1 MAGGSTQLTWL
12 LSKEGHIRTS
22 PQGSFSFPYGAA
34 AMTQLLAETNAQS
47 DPETARTALAD
58 KMKQQFQQAY
68 QELQLP
74 EALQTKAQKG
84 DLRLYLSGGGFRG
97 WGYLL
102 FSQHKVAPYPIPII
116 NGFTVSNHQFMQT
129 ASLEKL
135 VQESAEHAEQQS
147 GKGSGIFRI
156 SKRRAAQV
164 PAVAFLVNVLVS
176 AIPTIRD
183 IRFCQGGVREG
194 FLFDTLPEDVKAMDP
209 LTCATQQ
216 HATESSAQIAELLYD
231 ALPADDP
238 ERDRTH
244 PTSLTK
250 SLCRAIAD
258 LMYLHQSCPKESRAM
273 AALYGPITG
282 VLASVHGVSH
292 VDRAL
297 LSLVL
302 CARWD
307 GEVAPPHDD
316 LVTRLQQV
324 VTPQEGWWVGYLGG
338 VAALIGNIYPS
349 GRIPE
354 GRTGERVKLTAK
366 WVDGLGKKGLE
377 MGVKLTVCC
386 REGDAVTDKEAGI
399 RGWVDD
405 VEKIGKRKRRDAL
418 ERMSGAGAASGNGK
432 GVGVRVEVE
441 VIRASSFDGV

>member
-1 MAGGSTQLTWL
+1 MTWL
-12 LSKEGHIRTS
+12 LSKNGDIQTS

-34 AMTQLLAETNAQS
+34 AMTQLLRETDAQPN
-47 DPETARTALAD
+47 PETARSHLAE

-68 QELQLP
+68 RELQLP
-74 EALQTKAQKG
+74 EILQTRAKTN

-116 NGFTVSNHQFMQT
+116 NGFTVSKHQFMQT

-135 VQESAEHAEQQS
+135 VQESSEHAEQQS

-164 PAVAFLVNVLVS
+164 PAVAFLVNVLVT
-176 AIPTIRD
+176 AIPAIRD

-194 FLFDTLPEDVKAMDP
+194 FLFDTLPKDVKAMDP

-216 HATESSAQIAELLYD
+216 YATESSAQIAELLFA
-231 ALPADDP
+231 ALPADDL
-238 ERDRTH
+238 ELDRSR
-244 PTSLTK
+244 PASLTK
-250 SLCRAIAD
+250 SFCRAVAD

-292 VDRAL
+292 ADRAL

-324 VTPQEGWWVGYLGG
+324 VTPQEGWWAGYLGA
-338 VAALIGNIYPS
+338 VAALIGNVYPS
-349 GRIPE
+349 GRIRRGKE
-354 GRTGERVKLTAK
+354 GVRVKLKAK
-366 WVDGLGKKGLE
+366 WADGLGKKGLE
-377 MGVKLTVCC
+377 MGVKLTMSCK
-386 REGDAVTDKEAGI
+386 EGDVVTGKEAGM
-399 RGWVDD
+399 RGWVED
-405 VEKIGKRKRRDAL
+405 VEKIGKRKRREAL
-418 ERMSGAGAASGNGK
+418 QRISGGIE
-432 GVGVRVEVE
+432 VGVRVEVE
-441 VIRASSFDGV
+441 VKRVASLEDT

>member
-1 MAGGSTQLTWL
+1 
-12 LSKEGHIRTS
+12 
-22 PQGSFSFPYGAA
+22 
-34 AMTQLLAETNAQS
+34 MTRLLAETDAQPDS
-47 DPETARTALAD
+47 EAARSALAE
-58 KMKQQFQQAY
+58 KMKQQFQQAF
-68 QELQLP
+68 QDLQLP
-74 EALQTKAQKG
+74 EVLQTKAKKG

-116 NGFTVSNHQFMQT
+116 NGFTVSKHQFMQT

-135 VQESAEHAEQQS
+135 VQESAAHAVQQS

-176 AIPTIRD
+176 AIPAIRD

-194 FLFDTLPEDVKAMDP
+194 FLFDTLPKEIKAMDP

-216 HATESSAQIAELLYD
+216 YGTQCSAQIADLLYT
-231 ALPADDP
+231 ALPRDDHQL
-238 ERDRTH
+238 DRAH
-244 PTSLTK
+244 PSSLTK

-258 LMYLHQSCPKESRAM
+258 LMYLHQSCSKESRAM

-282 VLASVHGVSH
+282 ALASVHGVSH

-297 LSLVL
+297 LALIL

-316 LVTRLQQV
+316 LVARLQQV
-324 VTPQEGWWVGYLGG
+324 VTPQEGWWAAYLGA
-338 VAALIGNIYPS
+338 VAALVGNVYPS
-349 GRIPE
+349 GRIPDSE
-354 GRTGERVKLTAK
+354 AGRRVVFEAK
-366 WVDGLGKKGLE
+366 WSEGLGKKGLE
-377 MGVKLTVCC
+377 MGIKLTVWC
-386 REGDAVTDKEAGI
+386 REGDVMTDKEGGM
-399 RGWVDD
+399 RGWVEDI
-405 VEKIGKRKRRDAL
+405 EKVGKRKKREAL
-418 ERMSGAGAASGNGK
+418 ERMSSYGSGGSTESKGK
-432 GVGVRVEVE
+432 GNKGGGPGVGVRVAVEVE
-441 VIRASSFDGV
+441 RVESLDAK

>member
-1 MAGGSTQLTWL
+1 MTWL
-12 LSKEGHIRTS
+12 LSKDAEIQTS

-34 AMTQLLAETNAQS
+34 AMTQLLAETDAQP
-47 DPETARTALAD
+47 DPENARSRLAD
-58 KMKQQFQQAY
+58 KMKQQFQRAY
-68 QELQLP
+68 HELQLP
-74 EALQTKAQKG
+74 EVLQTKANRN

-102 FSQHKVAPYPIPII
+102 FSQHKVSPYPIPII
-116 NGFTVSNHQFMQT
+116 NGFTVGKHQFMQT

-135 VQESAEHAEQQS
+135 VQESAEHAEQQT

-176 AIPTIRD
+176 AIPAIRD

-194 FLFDTLPEDVKAMDP
+194 FLFGTLPKDIKAMDP

-216 HATESSAQIAELLYD
+216 YATESSAQIAELLYA
-231 ALPADDP
+231 ALPGDVPKFDHSYPA
-238 ERDRTH
+238 
-244 PTSLTK
+244 SLTK
-250 SLCRAIAD
+250 SFCRALSD
-258 LMYLHQSCPKESRAM
+258 LMYLHRSCPKESRAM
-273 AALYGPITG
+273 AALYGPTTG

-324 VTPQEGWWVGYLGG
+324 VTPQEGWWAGYLGA

-354 GRTGERVKLTAK
+354 GKEGPRVKVKAK
-366 WVDGLGKKGLE
+366 WAEGLGKKGLE
-377 MGVKLTVCC
+377 IGVKLTVWCK
-386 REGDAVTDKEAGI
+386 EGDVVTGKEAGM
-399 RGWVDD
+399 RGWVED
-405 VEKIGKRKRRDAL
+405 VEKIGKRKRREAL
-418 ERMSGAGAASGNGK
+418 ERMSAGGSESASGKGSGGT

-441 VIRASSFDGV
+441 VERVSSLGGI